1 MYRLLG
7 AAAVAVAFL
16 VPAIVA
22 AQDLRRFFQSPGAT
36 VDYNSH
42 FAFTRIRYSS
52 GTRGFGGS
60 TWSHDYPAAD
70 RNVSAIIDYATHIRV
85 RLDGTNVLDLD
96 DPRVF
101 ENPIIYVS
109 EPGFWTIRDSEA
121 KNLRDYLL
129 KGGFVIF
136 DDFDGDAQWANMAA
150 QMKRALPD
158 HRFIDIGPSHPIFH
172 AFFDI
177 DGLDVP
183 HPMIRVTPI
192 YRAIFENNDPSA
204 RMLALANHNNDIAE
218 YWEWSAE
225 GLYNPDPTN
234 NAYRL
239 AINYVMY
246 EMTH

>member
-1 MYRLLG
+1 MVTLTPALL
-7 AAAVAVAFL
+7 F
-16 VPAIVA
+16 
-22 AQDLRRFFQSPGAT
+22 AQDLRRFFESPGAT
-36 VDYNSH
+36 VNYNGD

-52 GTRGFGGS
+52 DRRGFGGS

-121 KNLRDYLL
+121 QHLRDYLL

-136 DDFDGDAQWANMAA
+136 DDFDGDAQWTNMAA

-158 HRFIDIGPSHPIFH
+158 HRFIDIGADHPIFH

-183 HPMIRVTPI
+183 HPMLRVTPI

-204 RMLALANHNNDIAE
+204 RMIALANHNNDIAE